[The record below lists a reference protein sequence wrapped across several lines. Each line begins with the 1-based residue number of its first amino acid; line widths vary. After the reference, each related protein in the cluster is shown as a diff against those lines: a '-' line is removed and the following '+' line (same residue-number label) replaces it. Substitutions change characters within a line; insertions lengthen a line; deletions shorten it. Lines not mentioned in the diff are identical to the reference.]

1 MRKLKGH
8 RVQGALQISGKV
20 LLELSLDTKRNKS
33 DEI

>member
-8 RVQGALQISGKV
+8 QVQEALQISGKV